1 MRQKKIS
8 KNIGQSSSSVW
19 FLLSSVS
26 AVTLLFKT
34 DFYDPFNS
42 AKLILLLALDGW
54 LIGHLVNSYR
64 DRPVKFRSSEFNF
77 TALLFSFI
85 ICLLISTFF
94 TDEILVGLIGT
105 TQRRNGFLSYLGLG
119 VIMLFAARSICFSNI
134 MRVYKVGIITG
145 ALLSTYGLVQ
155 ISGNDFVRWDNPYNS
170 MISTL
175 GNPNF
180 ASALLAVLFLLG
192 LYGAALKNLPNIFK
206 FLSIYLGI
214 SALIAIVISG
224 SRQGLLVIIFSAIF
238 YLSIYS
244 ILTNKKNRFFI
255 SSFLGAIGVLTLLGM
270 LQIGPLTSM
279 VYKES
284 ISIRGY
290 YWRAGI
296 EMFKD
301 SPLTGVGVDQ
311 YGTFFKAFN
320 ESSYSLKYGNDIS
333 SSNAHNTFIQLFA
346 TAGIFVGILY
356 LILVAYI
363 FFVAIN
369 LLKKS
374 DRSDQKIILG
384 LLCTWLGFQAQ
395 SLISIDNIGI
405 SIWGWLLGG
414 SILGLKFNREKNLE
428 QVEIGQERLRK
439 SRQIKIN
446 VLQPIISTTVLV
458 PILIFGT
465 LFYRVEQNLFILK
478 GISSPEF
485 PQNKQPVLQLVNK
498 VLNNPM
504 TDYNYK
510 YRSAFF
516 LFDMGYLDEAYEVVL
531 EVHLNEPRD
540 PVFLKGLALIEE
552 SRGNI
557 KGVISAREQ
566 MSIFDPWNTDNYLA
580 LLKLYKN
587 NGDLNNATAMKDKI
601 ISFAPGTEIAKTAIE
616 IFG

>member
-1 MRQKKIS
+1 MA
-8 KNIGQSSSSVW
+8 NHLGSVW
-19 FLLSSVS
+19 FLLSSVA
-26 AVTLLFKT
+26 AVTLFFKT

-54 LIGHLVNSYR
+54 IIGHLVNSYR
-64 DRPVKFRSSEFNF
+64 DRPVKFRSSEFTF
-77 TALLFSFI
+77 TTLLFSFI
-85 ICLLISTFF
+85 ICLLISTCL
-94 TDEILVGLIGT
+94 TDEILGGLVGT
-105 TQRRNGFLSYLGLG
+105 TQRRNGFLAYLGLG
-119 VIMLFAARSICFSNI
+119 VIMLFAARSIGFSNI

-145 ALLSTYGLVQ
+145 IFLSTYGLIQ
-155 ISGNDFVRWDNPYNS
+155 ISGNDFVKWDNPYNS

-192 LYGAALKNLPNIFK
+192 VSGVALKNLPNVFI

-214 SALIAIVISG
+214 SALAAIIISG
-224 SRQGLLVIIFSAIF
+224 SRQGLLVIMFSLMF

-244 ILTNKKNRFFI
+244 FLTNKKIRFFI
-255 SSFLGAIGVLTLLGM
+255 SLICGVIGVLTLLGM
-270 LQIGPLTSM
+270 LQIGPLTSI

-284 ISIRGY
+284 VSVRGY

-311 YGTFFKAFN
+311 YGTFYKAFS
-320 ESSYSLKYGNDIS
+320 ESSYSIKYGNDIS
-333 SSNAHNTFIQLFA
+333 SSNAHNTFIQFFA

-363 FFVAIN
+363 FFTAMN

-374 DRSDQKIILG
+374 NSSEQKIILG
-384 LLCTWLGFQAQ
+384 LISTWLGFQAQ

-428 QVEIGQERLRK
+428 QVEIGGERLRK
-439 SRQIKIN
+439 SSQIKIN
-446 VLQPIISTTVLV
+446 ILQPIISTTVLV

-465 LFYRVEQNLFILK
+465 LLYRVEQNLFFLK

-485 PQNKQPVLQLVNK
+485 PQNKQPVLQFVNK
-498 VLNNPM
+498 VLDNPM
-504 TDYNYK
+504 TDLNYK

-516 LFDMGYLDEAYEVVL
+516 LFDMGYSDEAYEVVL
-531 EVHLNEPRD
+531 KVHLNEPRD
-540 PVFLKGLALIEE
+540 PIFLKGLALIEV

-557 KGVISAREQ
+557 KGAISAREQ
-566 MSIFDPWNTDNYLA
+566 MSISDPWNTDNYLE

-587 NGDLNNATAMKDKI
+587 NGDLNNATVMKDKI
-601 ISFAPGTEIAKTAIE
+601 LSLRPGTEIAKVAIE
-616 IFG
+616 ILG